1 MNWSILLPSPTLKIN
16 LHQTPKH
23 PYLLTA
29 KMFDEPHTQSALPIP
44 VTILAGFLGSGK
56 TTLLNRIL
64 HAEQGLRMAV
74 LVNDFG
80 EVNIDTQLI
89 AGDQASDMISL
100 PNGCICCT
108 LFGNLVDVLLKLTR
122 LAEPPEHILI
132 EASGVSQPHQISG
145 ILNVSDL
152 QEHLRLDGIIT
163 LVDAENVRKLSQVVM
178 FIEGQLRDADI
189 IILNKLDLI
198 ESDSV
203 DKLVTWIRE
212 SAPDARIIP
221 ATYVDVPLEFVFGAN
236 TDGRDI
242 PPLAG
247 EHDHSHHGLELETW
261 LYSSDKPLVH
271 DALLHTLEALPSDIY
286 RGKGIVLLADKLNRR
301 TIMQMV
307 GKRIQFHDGG
317 EWDDQPG
324 NTELVFIGK
333 PGTLSSDELS
343 ALFGA

>member
-1 MNWSILLPSPTLKIN
+1 MSSIHRTVLDQPLMNSNITLPAP
-16 LHQTPKH
+16 P
-23 PYLLTA
+23 
-29 KMFDEPHTQSALPIP
+29 PIP

-64 HAEQGLRMAV
+64 HAEHGLRMAV

-89 AGDQASDMISL
+89 DGDQASDMISL

-132 EASGVSQPHQISG
+132 EASGVSQPHQISD
-145 ILNVSDL
+145 ILTVTDL
-152 QEHLRLDGIIT
+152 QERLRLDGIIT

-189 IILNKLDLI
+189 IILNKLDLV
-198 ESDSV
+198 EPDAT
-203 DKLVTWIRE
+203 DELKAWIRE
-212 SAPDARIIP
+212 SAPDARIVP
-221 ATYVDVPLEFVFGAN
+221 STYADVPLDVVFGASSN
-236 TDGRDI
+236 GRDI

-247 EHDHSHHGLELETW
+247 EHDHDHSHHGLEFETW
-261 LYSSDKPLVH
+261 LYSSDKPLAY
-271 DALLHTLEALPSDIY
+271 DALLRTLEALPAGIY
-286 RGKGIVLLADKLNRR
+286 RGKGIILLADQSNRR

-307 GKRIQFHDGG
+307 GKRVQLHDGG
-317 EWDDQPG
+317 GWDDGPK
-324 NTELVFIGK
+324 NTELVFIGE
-333 PGTLSSDELS
+333 PRTMSSDALS
-343 ALFGA
+343 GLLDACQIDIAA